1 MIQEQ
6 AIKMEKL
13 EAIKKKKRSLE
24 KVNKFDDSVK
34 NLLDKK

>member
-6 AIKMEKL
+6 SIKMEKL
-13 EAIKKKKRSLE
+13 EAIKKKKKLLE
-24 KVNKFDDSVK
+24 TVNKFEDSVK